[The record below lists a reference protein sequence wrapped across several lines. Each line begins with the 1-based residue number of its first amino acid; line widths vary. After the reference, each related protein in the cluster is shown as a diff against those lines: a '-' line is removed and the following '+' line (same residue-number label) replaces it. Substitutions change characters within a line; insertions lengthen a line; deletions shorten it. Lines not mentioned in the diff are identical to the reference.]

1 MTAEHGESELTQLYE
16 NVRRNSDASFRE
28 YVLRELLIFFKESAY
43 LNEESADLDLDK
55 DVFANDVN
63 NWTSEADNRSVDEI
77 LQEAELLIHQQP
89 LFAKGGENV
98 DSKSQ
103 TVLEVSCEELWSGLL
118 EGLDITEQN
127 DVTSLDRVD
136 QTCVNRMQNNTCRTI
151 YSTNNEFRNVE
162 LENQSSVLD
171 VWPSTRMLTS
181 TIKVKTRDY
190 LGAEPM
196 NNVQNQTTNIPRTCD
211 KWTQPSPVHEALR
224 LLENGTETCIV
235 SKYRNLENELLN
247 LTEQVKDSQERYHS
261 LKIQYETLSQAH
273 RTLRD
278 HYSVKQDEYDKLE
291 FDIQHLTK
299 CADVLRSE
307 LKLAR
312 SDRNFALELQNLLQA
327 ELDDARIDK
336 KRLQDCNEKGTKTI
350 QDLQRQ
356 CREMERILMRKNP
369 DSIYGLIVATKLTDG
384 KTGSD
389 VSRCLQEIPGC
400 SKMQL
405 DTDIKKL
412 HHNTNSHGNLGDVQA
427 RFNSVQV
434 KYETH
439 IRDLEMQVLSLQQIN
454 SKLNER
460 IIHQMEELASISSQ
474 AANSSALKNV
484 VSNGTQTDC
493 HIPLKLSKTRRSVMV
508 QTENFVVKPLS
519 IRQQQTRRV
528 PSQNKE
534 DAHLLA
540 TIGGMRVDLALKE
553 KAMQR
558 LTREV
563 EECKKT
569 IKKLQK
575 KKEVL
580 VMVDSGKSPVKVRKT
595 VLGCVEANVEGSLL
609 REGAQPKAKS
619 IKMNHNGPQNVR
631 KQIVSHG

>member
-1 MTAEHGESELTQLYE
+1 MHA
-16 NVRRNSDASFRE
+16 
-28 YVLRELLIFFKESAY
+28 
-43 LNEESADLDLDK
+43 
-55 DVFANDVN
+55 
-63 NWTSEADNRSVDEI
+63 
-77 LQEAELLIHQQP
+77 
-89 LFAKGGENV
+89 
-98 DSKSQ
+98 
-103 TVLEVSCEELWSGLL
+103 
-118 EGLDITEQN
+118 
-127 DVTSLDRVD
+127 
-136 QTCVNRMQNNTCRTI
+136 
-151 YSTNNEFRNVE
+151 
-162 LENQSSVLD
+162 
-171 VWPSTRMLTS
+171 
-181 TIKVKTRDY
+181 
-190 LGAEPM
+190 
-196 NNVQNQTTNIPRTCD
+196 QNQTTNLPRTCD
-211 KWTQPSPVHEALR
+211 KGTQPSPVHEALR
-224 LLENGTETCIV
+224 LLENGTETFIV

-278 HYSVKQDEYDKLE
+278 HYSAKQEEYDKLE

-384 KTGSD
+384 RSGSD
-389 VSRCLQEIPGC
+389 VSRCLQETPGC

-405 DTDIKKL
+405 DTDIKKTP
-412 HHNTNSHGNLGDVQA
+412 HYNTNSHGNLCDVQA

-460 IIHQMEELASISSQ
+460 IIHQMEELASISSS
-474 AANSSALKNV
+474 AANNSALKNV

-508 QTENFVVKPLS
+508 QTENLVVKPLS

-528 PSQNKE
+528 SSQNKE

-580 VMVDSGKSPVKVRKT
+580 VMVDSGKSPVNVRKP
-595 VLGCVEANVEGSLL
+595 VLGCVETNVDGSLL

-619 IKMNHNGPQNVR
+619 IKMNHNGPQNLR
-631 KQIVSHG
+631 K